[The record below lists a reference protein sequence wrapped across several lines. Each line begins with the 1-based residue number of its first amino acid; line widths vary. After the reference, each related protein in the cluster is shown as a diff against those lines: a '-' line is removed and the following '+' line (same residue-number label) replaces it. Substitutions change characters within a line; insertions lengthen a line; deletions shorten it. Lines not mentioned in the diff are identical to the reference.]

1 MTMYMMYMNG
11 WIYENDVDKFFILLA
26 VTRSSL
32 DGLKLQRNV
41 TFSPPLSVI
50 VHTVVFYYLL

>member
-1 MTMYMMYMNG
+1 MYMMYMNG

-32 DGLKLQRNV
+32 DGLKIQRNV
-41 TFSPPLSVI
+41 TFSPPLSLI
-50 VHTVVFYYLL
+50 NHTVVFYYLL